1 LEDAH
6 AAFECAVAVSPE
18 DHASTKAQGRVT
30 ERLVELR
37 AALDPAVADVYE
49 EGESVHTDLDEMD

>member
-1 LEDAH
+1 M
-6 AAFECAVAVSPE
+6 AVSPE

-30 ERLVELR
+30 ERLAELR

>member
-1 LEDAH
+1 
-6 AAFECAVAVSPE
+6 VAVSPE
-18 DHASTKAQGRVT
+18 DHASMKAQGRVT

-37 AALDPAVADVYE
+37 AALDPAADVGA